1 MFEAAIVG
9 QYPATFPSETLARD
23 YVAQTPVDGVR
34 PWIRHNRN
42 PIFNSFIVISGRDV
56 ESQESRS

>member
-9 QYPATFPSETLARD
+9 QWPATFPFETLARE
-23 YVAQTPVDGVR
+23 YVAQGPVDGPR

-42 PIFNSFIVISGRDV
+42 PISNSFIVISGRDV
-56 ESQESRS
+56 ELQESGS